1 MHPAVCS
8 GGYHVARMAEPAT
21 DSEQRFMGRA
31 LRLAKRGQ
39 GRVEP
44 NPMVGCV
51 LARDDRVLAEGY
63 HRRFGG
69 AHAEVEALDQC
80 RSRGTDPAGCT
91 VFVSLEPC
99 AHHGKTPPCTD
110 ALIEA
115 RVSRVH
121 VAIEDPAPHASGR
134 GLAKMRDAGIDVR
147 VGMCDVEARQLN
159 EPFFRCVT
167 TGRPWVITKWAQT
180 LDGAIAT
187 SGGDSQWI
195 SNEQSRR
202 LVHRLRARVD
212 AIVVGVGTVLADDP
226 LLTARGVP
234 VRRRARRV
242 VLDPRLRLPDDARLV
257 RTLDESNP
265 VTIAVQQDLLADRP
279 ERMEQLASRGVEFVG
294 LPATAEE
301 GRHLELE
308 PLLKHL
314 WEARFATNVLVEGG
328 SRLLGSIFQQGLVDQ
343 VIAFVAPKVLA
354 DADSPGPIGGAAK
367 TLIRDAHS
375 LELRSIRRVGD
386 DVVVDY
392 RV

>member
-1 MHPAVCS
+1 MPVPWS
-8 GGYHVARMAEPAT
+8 GGYHVARMAKPTT
-21 DSEQRFMGRA
+21 DSAQRFMRRA

-51 LARDDRVLAEGY
+51 LVRDDRVLAEGY

-80 RSRGTDPAGCT
+80 RSRGTDPAGCN

-99 AHHGKTPPCTD
+99 THHGKTPPCTD
-110 ALIEA
+110 ALIAA
-115 RVSRVH
+115 RVSRVY
-121 VAIEDPAPHASGR
+121 VAIEDPSPHASGR
-134 GLAKMRDAGIDVR
+134 VLAKLRGAGIDVR
-147 VGMCDVEARQLN
+147 VGMCHAEARQLN
-159 EPFFRCVT
+159 EPFLRCVT

-187 SGGDSQWI
+187 SGGDSKWI

-202 LVHRLRARVD
+202 LVHRLRGRVD

-234 VRRRARRV
+234 ARRRARRV
-242 VLDPRLRLPDDARLV
+242 VVDPRLRLSDDARV
-257 RTLDESNP
+257 IQTMDESNP
-265 VTIAVQQDLLADRP
+265 VTIAVHQDLLADRP

-294 LPATAEE
+294 LPATSDE
-301 GRHLELE
+301 GRRLELE

-314 WEARFATNVLVEGG
+314 REARSATNVLAEGG
-328 SRLLGSIFQQGLVDQ
+328 SRLLGSLFQQGLVDQ

-354 DADSPGPIGGAAK
+354 DADSLGPIGGAAK

-375 LELRSIRRVGD
+375 LELRSVRRVGD
-386 DVVVDY
+386 DVMVDY
-392 RV
+392 RF